1 MLKVKRITW
10 MIGCALSL
18 GGCAMTFQ
26 AKEISLAELE
36 IKPIEH
42 ISHATSKPRILYL
55 LGRYYQGKAN
65 HIEAIKAY
73 RKALALKP
81 DYVEAHNGLGVI
93 YSKQGDFESA
103 FRHFSAALEL
113 APAESYLHNN
123 VGYALLLQNQENEA
137 MTHFSRAMQL
147 DPNNVQARKNLTAV
161 FEKLGLH
168 EGAKDQIMDQATV
181 KTVQQSPYSALLEI
195 APNVYTYQALDNP
208 SVSTAKPPEKTRP
221 VEKRHEPVPGNQLLK
236 HGIEIS
242 NGNGITGMARKVSA
256 YLEQFGADSIR
267 LTNHETFQQKSTE
280 IHYRPGS
287 LQYANTLNQI
297 LPEPVSVIER
307 NDLRSDIQVKVLL
320 GRDISHASAHFDREN
335 NRESQP
341 RYSQSVQSDQTDQ
354 RGQLI
359 SRTSN

>member
-18 GGCAMTFQ
+18 GGCAMAFQ

-36 IKPIEH
+36 IKPVER
-42 ISHATSKPRILYL
+42 ISHATSKPRIMYL

-65 HIEAIKAY
+65 YIEAIKAY

-103 FRHFSAALEL
+103 LQHFSAALEL

-123 VGYALLLQNQENEA
+123 LGYALLLQSQENEA
-137 MTHFSRAMQL
+137 MTHFSRAVQL
-147 DPNNVQARKNLTAV
+147 DRNNDQARKNLTVV

-168 EGAKDQIMDQATV
+168 EDAKDQILDQTAA
-181 KTVQQSPYSALLEI
+181 KTVQQSPQSALLEI
-195 APNVYTYQALDNP
+195 APNVYAYQALDNP
-208 SVSTAKPPEKTRP
+208 SVSAAKPPAKTRP
-221 VEKRHEPVPGNQLLK
+221 VEKRHEPVPGKQLLK

-256 YLEQFGADSIR
+256 YLEQFGAGSIR
-267 LTNHETFQQKSTE
+267 LTNHETFQQRSTE

-307 NDLRSDIQVKVLL
+307 DDLRGDIQVKVLL
-320 GRDISHASAHFDREN
+320 GKDMSHISAHFERED

-341 RYSQSVQSDQTDQ
+341 RYSQSGQSVQTDQ

-359 SRTSN
+359 SRASD